1 MGAHALLSPSG
12 MPAAIRCLA
21 KPHRERGLPDRSSS
35 FADEG
40 TAAHFLME
48 QCLLQNVEAKHFQG
62 LRIQVKDGVTE
73 FHTSGQYPVGLDMIG
88 PMQKALDYV
97 RAVADDATIYTEQK
111 LSIAHITGEHWHKV
125 TGAVC
130 FKNDAG
136 QYVDF
141 DNGDLYTED
150 EVEPA
155 TGTTDVWII
164 KGCVAHS
171 IDLKWG
177 MGVQVFAKDNE
188 QQEMYTDAGLQ
199 EFDFL
204 GEVEEI
210 HLHILQPRLQHFD
223 EHVMSRGEL
232 DARIEL
238 IRQASERIAFTPG
251 DELPATPGEK
261 QCKFC
266 KRAATCE
273 ERTYHT
279 LELITADFVDL
290 DGGFV
295 KVGMPQAEK
304 LLAQS
309 FGVKPAAITWHE
321 QNDTYGVESPHFTV
335 KKPSIRP
342 SLEAATEAVATADD
356 ERLATLMDAADM
368 IEGFAKAVRAE
379 VERRLLAGKFT
390 DARYK
395 LVEGRQGARSWID
408 EEQAEAALKAMR
420 LKSDEMYDRRV
431 ISPTSAEKLLGEA
444 NKRKWAKLQRLI
456 TRSDGKPSVAPASD
470 KRPALRMA
478 IAEGFEILSDDPNAE
493 WEKTFGPDYE
503 EHSDAGISDSV
514 SDLAA
519 SHADG
524 MDTGK
529 DRSLVEDNFDD
540 LV

>member
-1 MGAHALLSPSG
+1 MAHALLSPSG

-21 KPHRERGLPDRSSS
+21 KPHRERGLPDQSSS

-48 QCLLQNVEAKHFQG
+48 QCLLENKDAKDFQG

-73 FHTSGQYPVGLDMIG
+73 FHISGQYPVGLDMIG

-97 RAVADDATIYTEQK
+97 RAVADGATIYTEQK

-136 QYVDF
+136 EFIDF
-141 DNGDLYTED
+141 DTGEEYPEE

-155 TGTTDVWII
+155 TGTTDVWTI
-164 KGCVAHS
+164 KGSVAHS

-177 MGVQVFAKDNE
+177 MGVQVFAADNE

-204 GEVEEI
+204 GEVGEI

-223 EHVMSRGEL
+223 EHVMPRGEL
-232 DARIEL
+232 EARIEL
-238 IRQASERIAFTPG
+238 IRQASKKIAFTPG

-261 QCKFC
+261 QCRFC
-266 KRAATCE
+266 KASATCN
-273 ERTYHT
+273 ERTDHT
-279 LELITADFVDL
+279 LQLIVGEFVDL
-290 DGGFV
+290 DKGFV
-295 KVGMPQAEK
+295 KVEMPQAEK

-309 FGVKPAAITWHE
+309 FGVKMAAVTHE
-321 QNDTYGVESPHFTV
+321 VETSEGEFVGAHFTV

-342 SLEAATEAVATADD
+342 SLEAATDALATAGD

-379 VERRLLAGKFT
+379 TERRLLAGKFT

-395 LVEGRQGARSWID
+395 LVEGRQGARSWTS
-408 EEQAEAALKAMR
+408 EEEAEAALKAMR
-420 LKSDEMYDRRV
+420 LKVDQMYDFKL
-431 ISPTSAEKLLGEA
+431 ISPTTAEKVLKEA
-444 NKRKWAKLQRLI
+444 NPRKWNKLQPLI
-456 TRSDGKPSVAPASD
+456 GRSDGKPSVAPASD
-470 KRPALRMA
+470 KRPALSMA
-478 IAEGFEILSDDPNAE
+478 IAEQFEVLPEVEQPVA
-493 WEKTFGPDYE
+493 
-503 EHSDAGISDSV
+503 
-514 SDLAA
+514 
-519 SHADG
+519 
-524 MDTGK
+524 
-529 DRSLVEDNFDD
+529 EDNFDD

>member
-1 MGAHALLSPSG
+1 MGVHALLSPSG

-21 KPHRERGLPDRSSS
+21 KPHRERGLPDQSSS

-48 QCLLQNVEAKHFQG
+48 QCLLENKDAKDFQG

-88 PMQKALDYV
+88 AMQKALDYV
-97 RAVADDATIYTEQK
+97 RAVADGATIYTEQK

-136 QYVDF
+136 QIIDF
-141 DNGDLYTED
+141 DNGDIYPED
-150 EVEPA
+150 DVEPA

-164 KGCVAHS
+164 KGSVAHS

-177 MGVQVFAKDNE
+177 MGVQVFAVDNE

-210 HLHILQPRLQHFD
+210 HLHILQPRLHHFD
-223 EHVMSRGEL
+223 EHVLSCKEL
-232 DARIEL
+232 AARIEL
-238 IRQASERIAFTPG
+238 IRKASWDIAFTPG
-251 DELPATPGEK
+251 EMLPAVPGEK

-266 KRAATCE
+266 KVSATCN
-273 ERTYHT
+273 ERTDHT
-279 LELITADFVDL
+279 MELIVGEFVDL
-290 DGGFV
+290 EKGFIEV
-295 KVGMPQAEK
+295 SIPQAEK
-304 LLAQS
+304 LLAQA
-309 FGVKPAAITWHE
+309 FDVKPAAIDFQKHDDE
-321 QNDTYGVESPHFTV
+321 LSCFIV
-335 KKPSIRP
+335 KKPNIRP
-342 SLEAATEAVATADD
+342 ALEAAEAKLPDASD

-395 LVEGRQGARSWID
+395 LVEGRQGARSWTS
-408 EEQAEAALKAMR
+408 EEEAEAALKAMR
-420 LKSDEMYDRRV
+420 LKVDQMYDFKL
-431 ISPTSAEKLLGEA
+431 ISPTTAEKVLKEA
-444 NKRKWAKLQRLI
+444 NPRKWSKLQPLI
-456 TRSDGKPSVAPASD
+456 GRSDGKPSVAPASD
-470 KRPALRMA
+470 KRPALSMA
-478 IAEGFEILSDDPNAE
+478 IAEQFEELPAEVEEFQSNASSIVE
-493 WEKTFGPDYE
+493 ALVALEQE
-503 EHSDAGISDSV
+503 SV
-514 SDLAA
+514 A
-519 SHADG
+519 
-524 MDTGK
+524 
-529 DRSLVEDNFDD
+529 EDNFDD

>member
-1 MGAHALLSPSG
+1 MGVHALLSPSG

-21 KPHRERGLPDRSSS
+21 KPHRERGLPDQSSS

-48 QCLLQNVEAKHFQG
+48 QCLLENKDAKDFQG

-97 RAVADDATIYTEQK
+97 RAVADGATIYTEQK

-136 QYVDF
+136 QFIDF
-141 DNGDLYTED
+141 DTGDIYVED
-150 EVEPA
+150 DVEQA

-164 KGCVAHS
+164 KGSVAHS
-171 IDLKWG
+171 LDLKWG

-199 EFDFL
+199 EFDFV

-223 EHVMSRGEL
+223 EAKLTRAEL
-232 DARIEL
+232 DARIDL
-238 IRQASERIAFTPG
+238 IRKASKEIAFTPG
-251 DELPATPGEK
+251 EMLPAVPGEK
-261 QCKFC
+261 QCRFC
-266 KRAATCE
+266 KASATCA
-273 ERTYHT
+273 ERTAHT
-279 LELITADFVDL
+279 MGLIVGEFVDL
-290 DGGFV
+290 EKGFI
-295 KVGMPQAEK
+295 KVEMPQAEK
-304 LLAQS
+304 LLAQA
-309 FGVKPAAITWHE
+309 FEVTAKAITYHE
-321 QNDTYGVESPHFTV
+321 DAEGLSSHFTV
-335 KKPSIRP
+335 KKPNIRP
-342 SLEAATEAVATADD
+342 SLEAAEAKLPDASD

-395 LVEGRQGARSWID
+395 LVEGRQGARSWTS
-408 EEQAEAALKAMR
+408 EEEAEAALKAMR
-420 LKSDEMYDRRV
+420 LKVDQMYDFKL
-431 ISPTSAEKLLGEA
+431 ISPTTAEKVLKEA
-444 NKRKWAKLQRLI
+444 NPRKWNKLQPLI
-456 TRSDGKPSVAPASD
+456 GRSDGKPSVAPASD
-470 KRPALRMA
+470 KRPALSMA
-478 IAEGFEILSDDPNAE
+478 IAEQFEELPAE
-493 WEKTFGPDYE
+493 VEQPV
-503 EHSDAGISDSV
+503 A
-514 SDLAA
+514 
-519 SHADG
+519 
-524 MDTGK
+524 
-529 DRSLVEDNFDD
+529 EDNFDD

>member
-1 MGAHALLSPSG
+1 MGVHALLSPSG

-21 KPHRERGLPDRSSS
+21 KPHRERGLPDQSSS

-48 QCLLQNVEAKHFQG
+48 QCLLGNKDAKDFQG
-62 LRIQVKDGVTE
+62 LRIRVNDGVAE

-97 RAVADDATIYTEQK
+97 RAVADGATIYTEQK

-136 QYVDF
+136 QFIDF
-141 DNGDLYTED
+141 DTGEIYPED
-150 EVEPA
+150 DVEPA

-164 KGCVAHS
+164 KGSVAHS
-171 IDLKWG
+171 LDLKWG

-223 EHVMSRGEL
+223 EAKLTRAEL
-232 DARIEL
+232 EARIDL
-238 IRQASERIAFTPG
+238 IRKASKEIAFTPG
-251 DELPATPGEK
+251 EMLTAVPGDK

-266 KRAATCE
+266 KASATCN
-273 ERTYHT
+273 ERTDFT
-279 LELITADFVDL
+279 LQLITDTFTDL
-290 DGGFV
+290 DKGFI
-295 KVGMPQAEK
+295 KVEMPQAEK
-304 LLAQS
+304 LLAQA
-309 FGVKPAAITWHE
+309 FDVKPAAITWHDADLA
-321 QNDTYGVESPHFTV
+321 NFRDPHFTV
-335 KKPSIRP
+335 KKPNIRP
-342 SLEAATEAVATADD
+342 SLEAAEAKLPDASD
-356 ERLATLMDAADM
+356 ERLATLLDACDLL
-368 IEGFAKAVRAE
+368 EGFPKAVRAE

-395 LVEGRQGARSWID
+395 LVEGRQGARSWTS
-408 EEQAEAALKAMR
+408 EGEAEAALKAMR
-420 LKSDEMYDRRV
+420 LKVDQMYDFKL
-431 ISPTSAEKLLGEA
+431 ISPATAEKVLKEA
-444 NKRKWAKLQRLI
+444 NPRKWNKLQPLI
-456 TRSDGKPSVAPASD
+456 GRSDGKPSVAPASD
-470 KRPALRMA
+470 KRPALSMA
-478 IAEGFEILSDDPNAE
+478 IAEQFEELPAE
-493 WEKTFGPDYE
+493 VEQP
-503 EHSDAGISDSV
+503 V
-514 SDLAA
+514 P
-519 SHADG
+519 
-524 MDTGK
+524 
-529 DRSLVEDNFDD
+529 EDNFDD

>member
-21 KPHRERGLPDRSSS
+21 KPHRERGLPDQSSS

-48 QCLLQNVEAKHFQG
+48 QCLLENKDAKDFQG

-97 RAVADDATIYTEQK
+97 RAVADGATIYTEQK

-141 DNGDLYTED
+141 DNGDLYSED

-164 KGCVAHS
+164 KGSVAHS

-177 MGVQVFAKDNE
+177 MGVQVYAADNE

-199 EFDFL
+199 EFDFV
-204 GEVEEI
+204 GEVEQI

-223 EHVMSRGEL
+223 EHVITRTEL

-238 IRQASERIAFTPG
+238 IRKASKEIAFTPG
-251 DELPATPGEK
+251 EMLPATPGEK

-266 KRAATCE
+266 KRAATCN
-273 ERTYHT
+273 ERTDHT
-279 LELITADFVDL
+279 MELIAGEFVDL
-290 DGGFV
+290 EKGFV
-295 KVGMPQAEK
+295 KVEMPQAEK

-309 FGVKPAAITWHE
+309 FGVKPAAISFHE
-321 QNDTYGVESPHFTV
+321 AETSDDLSCFVV

-395 LVEGRQGARSWID
+395 LVEGRQGARSWKD
-408 EEQAEAALKAMR
+408 EAEAEAALKAMR
-420 LKSDEMYDRRV
+420 LKVDQMYDFKL
-431 ISPTSAEKLLGEA
+431 ISPTTAEKVLKEA
-444 NKRKWAKLQRLI
+444 NPRKWNKLQPLI
-456 TRSDGKPSVAPASD
+456 GRSDGKPSVAPASD
-470 KRPALRMA
+470 KRPALSMA
-478 IAEGFEILSDDPNAE
+478 IAEQFEELSVE
-493 WEKTFGPDYE
+493 VEEFKTANE
-503 EHSDAGISDSV
+503 QVIEALV
-514 SDLAA
+514 AVEQE
-519 SHADG
+519 
-524 MDTGK
+524 TV
-529 DRSLVEDNFDD
+529 VEDNFDD